1 MYMRYWNLTKKPPTP
16 NLGKEL
22 PDLEK
27 LLTKACKD
35 GRINTKGEGRG
46 GGTGVRGKKAA
57 TASAKR
63 KLTTGNDEQDSH
75 DEVVKPAQKKHKP
88 KTTVN
93 KESLGTKL
101 EASDMGDSGEKD
113 AEGDTED
120 SEI

>member
-1 MYMRYWNLTKKPPTP
+1 MRYWNLTKKPPTP

-27 LLTKACKD
+27 LLMQACKD
-35 GRINTKGEGRG
+35 GRINMKGEGRG
-46 GGTGVRGKKAA
+46 GGTGVRGKKVA

-63 KLTTGNDEQDSH
+63 KLMTGNDEQDSH

-93 KESLGTKL
+93 KESLDKTL
-101 EASDMGDSGEKD
+101 EAENMDDSGEKD
-113 AEGDTED
+113 AEGDTD
-120 SEI
+120 GSEI